1 MRIRLSLDRG
11 GLPIEEATN
20 VAVHIWA
27 GQNMQS
33 MHVRTFNA
41 LLSRLLEKRALK
53 ELHATPCMIIGN
65 ATIYTPGMIADLAT
79 SSTCKEELEPQAA
92 VGLIN

>member
-1 MRIRLSLDRG
+1 
-11 GLPIEEATN
+11 
-20 VAVHIWA
+20 
-27 GQNMQS
+27 MQS

-53 ELHATPCMIIGN
+53 EHAAPCVIISS
-65 ATIYTPGMIADLAT
+65 ATIYMPGVIAHPAT